1 MNDKTLTKQAEFSC
15 SAIWAIILGVVA
27 CNIVGARANG
37 YWGIYAIPYP
47 SRVRIRTSALT
58 VISTMTWPN
67 DLSKAAIRARN
78 ARNTLVSTCQT
89 SHALVRVCTIGA
101 GDGCCGGCRTV
112 VSRRAFNRIG
122 CFALAV
128 ITCWTGIATG
138 LTCIVL
144 VVTLKINHFKPNK
157 VKIRRFQ
164 RMRNENPDFC
174 VVKWWV
180 LPGVNEGKNR
190 LSAHP
195 RFYVKR
201 VTLMP

>member
-15 SAIWAIILGVVA
+15 SAIWASILGVVA

-67 DLSKAAIRARN
+67 DSSKAAIGARN
-78 ARNTLVSTCQT
+78 AWNTLVSTCQT

-112 VSRRAFNRIG
+112 VSRRAFNGIG

-138 LTCIVL
+138 LTGIVL

-164 RMRNENPDFC
+164 KTRKETRLLCREMNGLE
-174 VVKWWV
+174 
-180 LPGVNEGKNR
+180 GVEWGEK
-190 LSAHP
+190 STHSSS
-195 RFYVKR
+195 KI
-201 VTLMP
+201 

>member
-1 MNDKTLTKQAEFSC
+1 
-15 SAIWAIILGVVA
+15 
-27 CNIVGARANG
+27 
-37 YWGIYAIPYP
+37 
-47 SRVRIRTSALT
+47 
-58 VISTMTWPN
+58 MTWPN

-89 SHALVRVCTIGA
+89 SHAVVRVCTIGA
-101 GDGCCGGCRTV
+101 DDGCCGGCRTV

-157 VKIRRFQ
+157 VKLGRFQ
-164 RMRNENPDFC
+164 RMRNETRLLCREMMGLCHLLYFIYSFNG
-174 VVKWWV
+174 KWSFQTLHRTHGIGYT
-180 LPGVNEGKNR
+180 LP
-190 LSAHP
+190 P
-195 RFYVKR
+195 W
-201 VTLMP
+201 